1 MNPTL
6 RQMRAFVA
14 LAKTGNFT
22 LAAQYMHVTQS
33 ALSGLIKELEQTLGV
48 RVVDRS
54 TRRIALTE
62 TGNELY
68 PLFSQMIDDLDR
80 ALANIA
86 DQAQL
91 RKGIVRV
98 AVPQLMACTLLPQ
111 VIAAWRERYPD
122 IGVSLSDSPVEAVTT
137 RVLSGETDFGIGPER
152 DSAPQLEAREL
163 MEMPFEA
170 VVPPDHPLAKRR
182 RVGWSD
188 LAPYPLITLR
198 GQFTERLLADMGGE
212 DEQATRRRAAGATGA
227 SGTSGAAGVSGAS
240 GASGASDV
248 SGAAGASGAS
258 GTTDAAG
265 TTGTTGAAGAA
276 AGRTNGRR
284 PDNVRDLALR
294 PAHEV
299 TYMTTAL
306 AMVASGLGITVCMP
320 YAAPLVRLHGLRMLP
335 LDAPVLTR
343 RFFVYTREQRSLS
356 PAAAAF
362 SAFLFDWIGA
372 ADNPAGALRTRAR

>member
-6 RQMRAFVA
+6 RQMRAFIA

-54 TRRIALTE
+54 TRRVMLTA

-111 VIAAWRERYPD
+111 VIAAWRTRYPE
-122 IGVSLSDSPVEAVTT
+122 IGISLSDSPVEAVTA

-170 VVPPDHPLAKRR
+170 VVPPGHALAARGRLGWKDLAAHPLI
-182 RVGWSD
+182 S
-188 LAPYPLITLR
+188 LR
-198 GQFTERLLADMGGE
+198 GQFTERLLADM
-212 DEQATRRRAAGATGA
+212 DGAD
-227 SGTSGAAGVSGAS
+227 SLP
-240 GASGASDV
+240 DV
-248 SGAAGASGAS
+248 
-258 GTTDAAG
+258 
-265 TTGTTGAAGAA
+265 
-276 AGRTNGRR
+276 
-284 PDNVRDLALR
+284 ALK

-306 AMVASGLGITVCMP
+306 AMVASGLGVTVCMP
-320 YAAPLVRLHGLRMLP
+320 YAAPLVHLHGLRMLP
-335 LDAPVLTR
+335 LDTPVLTR

-362 SAFLFDWIGA
+362 IAFLFDWVGA
-372 ADNPAGALRTRAR
+372 DGNPAGALRPRGRDAAAERPR